1 MTKAELIE
9 RIVDSFWAMS
19 GENPGD
25 YVDLTPMDLEEATM
39 YLSEARATER
49 SCDLEPD
56 ECLPEEVTPE
66 LYMEAWNCYLRMMQ
80 YRAKEEARSAQE
92 EPVQEPQDPQVEF
105 LMVNLDE
112 GKEYTMSFRAD
123 MPVGS
128 VAEIISPLMLR
139 SIISDVSIREEVI
152 A

>member
-9 RIVDSFWAMS
+9 RIVDSFWDMS

-25 YVDLTPMDLEEATM
+25 YVDLPPMNLEDATM

-80 YRAKEEARSAQE
+80 YRAKEETRSAQE
-92 EPVQEPQDPQVEF
+92 EPVPDPAHQVDF
-105 LMVNLDE
+105 VMVNPETGD
-112 GKEYTMSFRAD
+112 EYTISFHD
-123 MPVGS
+123 DTPVS
-128 VAEIISPLMLR
+128 EVAKVLHPLMWEH
-139 SIISDVSIREEVI
+139 IIGEVS
-152 A
+152 